1 MKTKKKTKILKGEK
15 LLYVLIG
22 FFVIANIVGQS
33 FSMAMLS
40 KTNFEV
46 ENIRSKIKSQNLL
59 NESLNMKINELAS
72 LDNID
77 TVASLYGLGYNN
89 SNIKVIGQ

>member
-1 MKTKKKTKILKGEK
+1 MKKKRKTKILKGEK

-22 FFVIANIVGQS
+22 FLIIGNTVGQS
-33 FSMAMLS
+33 FSIAMLS

-46 ENIRSKIKSQNLL
+46 ENIKSKIKNQESL

-89 SNIKVIGQ
+89 NNIKVVGE

>member
-22 FFVIANIVGQS
+22 FLITANIVGQS

-46 ENIRSKIKSQNLL
+46 ENIRSKIKNQTLL

-77 TVASLYGLGYNN
+77 TIASLYGLGYNN
-89 SNIKVIGQ
+89 SNIKVVSQ